1 MDVCSQV
8 AVALDWLHARQ
19 VAHRD
24 LKLENVLCRDDGAT
38 YVLCDFGSATTAVLP
53 AERSRKAMLQ
63 EQEKIER
70 YSTQMYRA
78 PEMVDLHRNWPVD
91 ERVDVWALGCLV
103 YELLH
108 GHPPYYVRAQQSGSN
123 RAVA

>member
-1 MDVCSQV
+1 MSPQ
-8 AVALDWLHARQ
+8 R
-19 VAHRD
+19 R
-24 LKLENVLCRDDGAT
+24 RDDGAT

-63 EQEKIER
+63 EQERIER

-91 ERVDVWALGCLV
+91 ERVDVWALGCIL
-103 YELLH
+103 YSLCFRA
-108 GHPPYYVRAQQSGSN
+108 HPFLSATSS
-123 RAVA
+123 AAHT